1 MSRTLIIAEAG
12 VNHNGSVEMALR
24 LVDAAAEAGADMVKF
39 QTFKAKNLVTAA
51 ARKAEYQVENTH
63 DGSEGQLE
71 MLSRL
76 ELSEDD
82 HRALMQRC
90 KERGIEFLSTPFD
103 EESVDFLASLGITTW
118 KIPSGEITNYLLI
131 KKIAARKGHV
141 ILSTG
146 MSGMDDVEAALNLLE
161 KFGKSRNDVT
171 VLHCTT
177 QYPAPYN
184 DVNLLCIKTMREAL
198 HVQTGYSDHTPGIE
212 IPVAA
217 AALGATV
224 IEKHF
229 TLDRSLP
236 GPDQTAS
243 LEPDELRQM
252 VDEIRQVELA
262 IGDGEKKVTEVE
274 RPNIEVARKS
284 IVATKFIRK
293 GDVLS
298 EDNLTVKR
306 PGSGVS
312 PMLWDSVI
320 GTVAVADFLP
330 DQPIEI

>member
-236 GPDQTAS
+236 GPDHKAS
-243 LEPDELRQM
+243 LEPAELSEM
-252 VDEIRQVELA
+252 VKGIRNVEKAL
-262 IGDGEKKVTEVE
+262 GDGVKRVADSE
-274 RPNIEVARKS
+274 RKNIAVARKS
-284 IVATKFIRK
+284 IVARNPIHAGEMLT
-293 GDVLS
+293 
-298 EDNLTVKR
+298 EENLGVKR
-306 PGSGVS
+306 PGTGIS
-312 PMLWDSVI
+312 PMRWEEVI
-320 GTVAVADFLP
+320 GKKAKRDFEIDEL
-330 DQPIEI
+330 IEL